1 MQPLDT
7 MAKDISTTCSTNNT
21 TDANTTNSEWNYI
34 NDLTDE
40 DEAHYILEKIQR
52 LQEDGEDITRNINK
66 ILETRNKLKKE
77 GLMFYTEVTIKQQLL
92 HVYKIIGKARRIEGY
107 YTTFNGKYAI
117 PHKEIRKAKIFF

>member
-52 LQEDGEDITRNINK
+52 LREDGEDVARNINK
-66 ILETRNKLKKE
+66 ILETRSKL
-77 GLMFYTEVTIKQQLL
+77 
-92 HVYKIIGKARRIEGY
+92 
-107 YTTFNGKYAI
+107 
-117 PHKEIRKAKIFF
+117 